1 MKSETGFYVR
11 PMTTDDINNVRAL
24 WMTIKG
30 FGIRTIDDSEEFV
43 ERFIRRNPKTSI
55 VACLPDGSIVGSI
68 LCGSD
73 GRNACFYH
81 VCVSSDYRRRG
92 IGRAMVRYA
101 MDALKR
107 EHINKVTLIAFKGNE
122 VGNLFWNAEG
132 FIERDD
138 INYYEM
144 PLNDD
149 NITHFNV

>member
-1 MKSETGFYVR
+1 MKDETLFYVR
-11 PMTTDDINNVRAL
+11 PMETSDIEAVRAL

-30 FGIRTIDDSEEFV
+30 FGIRTIDDSKEFV
-43 ERFIRRNPKTSI
+43 ERFIKRNPKTSI
-55 VACLPDGSIVGSI
+55 VASLPDGRIVGSI

-81 VCVSSDYRRRG
+81 VCVSNDHRRRG

-101 MDALKR
+101 MDALK
-107 EHINKVTLIAFKGNE
+107 GNE

-132 FIERDD
+132 FTERGD

-144 PLNDD
+144 PLNDE
-149 NITHFNV
+149 NITHFNT

>member
-1 MKSETGFYVR
+1 
-11 PMTTDDINNVRAL
+11 MTTDDITNVRAL

-55 VACLPDGSIVGSI
+55 VACLPDGTIVGSI
-68 LCGSD
+68 LSGSD

-81 VCVSSDYRRRG
+81 VCVSSDFRRRG
-92 IGRAMVRYA
+92 IGRAMVQYA

-132 FIERDD
+132 FIERGD

-149 NITHFNV
+149 NITHFNE